1 MYLHLGSGTVVRA
14 RDIVAVFDMD
24 NATVNATT
32 RRFLT
37 EAQKKKRVIAVGE
50 ELPKAFVLCGG
61 GTVYISPV
69 SSQTIGRRAVRR
81 PDEETVSGS

>member
-14 RDIVAVFDMD
+14 RDVVAVFDMD

-37 EAQKKKRVIAVGE
+37 EAQKKKRVVTVGE
-50 ELPKAFVLCGG
+50 ELPKSFVLSGG
-61 GTVYISPV
+61 GTV
-69 SSQTIGRRAVRR
+69 
-81 PDEETVSGS
+81 